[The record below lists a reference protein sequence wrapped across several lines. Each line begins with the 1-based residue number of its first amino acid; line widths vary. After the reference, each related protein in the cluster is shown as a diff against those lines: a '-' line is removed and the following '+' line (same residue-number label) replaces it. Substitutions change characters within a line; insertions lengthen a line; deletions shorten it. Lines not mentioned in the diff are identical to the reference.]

1 MKDISQ
7 IMRQAQQMQ
16 AKINEAQ
23 KKLEAMEVEGSS
35 GGGMVKLTITGKNA
49 LVSIAIDPSLMV
61 ADEREILEDLIKA
74 AHDDARRKLDDAQ
87 NEQMKGLS
95 GGLGILPGF
104 KMRSNGPFNLP
115 GLIGVASGWER
126 HRRIAR
132 ARGRR
137 GADGDDGSRPKKAA
151 MTARERVDALDPAL
165 PRDGQD
171 CRAGTAP
178 TIR

>member
-23 KKLEAMEVEGSS
+23 KKLEAMEVDGSS
-35 GGGMVKLTITGKNA
+35 GGGMVKVRITGKNA

-74 AHDDARRKLDDAQ
+74 AHDDARRKLEDSQ
-87 NEQMKGLS
+87 NEEMKGLS

-104 KMRSNGPFNLP
+104 KMPF
-115 GLIGVASGWER
+115 
-126 HRRIAR
+126 
-132 ARGRR
+132 
-137 GADGDDGSRPKKAA
+137 
-151 MTARERVDALDPAL
+151 
-165 PRDGQD
+165 
-171 CRAGTAP
+171 
-178 TIR
+178 